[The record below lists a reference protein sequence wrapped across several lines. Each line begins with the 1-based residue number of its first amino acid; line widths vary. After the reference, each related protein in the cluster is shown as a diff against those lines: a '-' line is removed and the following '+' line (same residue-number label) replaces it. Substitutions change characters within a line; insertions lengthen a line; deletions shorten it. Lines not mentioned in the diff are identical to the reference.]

1 MSHSHTH
8 APGES
13 HSHSHAPGPQP
24 QQAQPQQFVPPPLDA
39 KMQALIEADFTPV
52 NIKLA
57 DPNESQALCAEH
69 EQEICEECGVDY
81 RLMNSLARI
90 FVQNPQLL
98 APPPPQVI
106 QQQRSLVVNKMKEDG
121 NVRIQF
127 SSLNNIL

>member
-24 QQAQPQQFVPPPLDA
+24 QQPQPQQFVPPPLDA
-39 KMQALIEADFTPV
+39 KMQALIEADFAPV

-57 DPNESQALCAEH
+57 DPNESQALCGEH

-81 RLMNSLARI
+81 RLMNGLARI

-121 NVRIQF
+121 NVRISLPPQF
-127 SSLNNIL
+127 ILL